1 MDAALRGSVASMSG
15 VSRRLASLLGLFSL
29 AVPAAVAAHCAGYEL
44 AAVGQRWLGPLA
56 GDGLHAAH
64 GIGSHGTSLAGTHAG
79 HLPLV
84 PLTTG
89 ALFVGAVGM
98 LVLLIGGRRA
108 VGVRAPR
115 LASVLAAQLA
125 VLVAIET
132 AGTISG
138 MSPPVAS
145 VLFALA
151 LQLPV
156 AVAMVQ
162 FARSARRL
170 LVRLLRAAPR
180 PARPAPVL
188 RLVPATLHPRSLRVW
203 AMRPPGRGPPH
214 RWLQHTSAAVT
225 LLS

>member
-1 MDAALRGSVASMSG
+1 M
-15 VSRRLASLLGLFSL
+15 LGLFSL
-29 AVPAAVAAHCAGYEL
+29 AVPAAVAAHCAGYEI
-44 AAVGQRWLGPLA
+44 AAVGQRWLGPLT

-64 GIGSHGTSLAGTHAG
+64 DMGSHGTPLVGSHAG

-98 LVLLIGGRRA
+98 LALLVGGRRA

-115 LASVLAAQLA
+115 LASLLAAQLA
-125 VLVAIET
+125 VLVAIEV
-132 AGTISG
+132 AGAIAG
-138 MSPPVAS
+138 MSPPAAS

-156 AVAMVQ
+156 AVVMVQ
-162 FARSARRL
+162 FARSARHL

-188 RLVPATLHPRSLRVW
+188 RLVPAILHPRSLRVW
-203 AMRPPGRGPPH
+203 AMRPPGRGPPMP
-214 RWLQHTSAAVT
+214 WMQHTSAAVT
-225 LLS
+225 LVS